1 MPSTNIEKPPDL
13 SVRLF
18 VACPRSG
25 SALLMRIFAEN
36 PECGVTSR
44 LMLMDHA
51 SLEGQDT
58 PNRAIFQTPAQ
69 HDVYQLALN
78 AGKRFLISR
87 EELGHDIRK
96 GECSYDLL
104 PSATAFD
111 LARPV
116 FLIRDPM
123 RVFDSWKKIGWK
135 DVQSF
140 IDCYVNVFSMI
151 DRSAS
156 RNISCLLYEQLV
168 YDPREELQRVC
179 SRWGIPFSDASL
191 QFTKPFGSSFLMSE
205 KETKAYCETEP
216 AGIFTTVEATSSI
229 IQDVE
234 YHGLLTLEE
243 KEKIEYTLCRSYLGY
258 WRDKVD
264 QLRTTLSEKT
274 WFGFDLDDTLHEFR
288 LASSTATNKAL
299 EVLSQSYGTPLEAL
313 KKEYSYILRTKTSNA
328 FSDGK
333 TSFEYRRERFT
344 LLLERISQTAT
355 PTFLTSLLEIYEK
368 TLMDSLQLKCGAI
381 NLLATLKRLG
391 KKIVIITEGPQDAQE
406 RTIRHL
412 GIAEQVDALVTTNS
426 FGLSKVD
433 GLFPKVLQHL
443 GILPAEMAYIGDSEQ
458 RDMEPALAERIFCI
472 HFAETANF
480 SLDVYPPRINTLV
493 KLDCIISSLE
503 PDLAG
508 E

>member
-13 SVRLF
+13 IIRLF

-25 SALLMRIFAEN
+25 SAVLMRIFAEN

-44 LMLMDHA
+44 LMPMDHA
-51 SLEGQDT
+51 SPGGQDT

-69 HDVYQLALN
+69 HDVYQLALD

-87 EELGHDIRK
+87 EELGHDTTN

-104 PSATAFD
+104 PSASAFD
-111 LARPV
+111 LIRPV
-116 FLIRDPM
+116 FLIRDPI
-123 RVFDSWKKIGWK
+123 RVFDSWKKIRWK
-135 DVQSF
+135 DVQRF
-140 IDCYVNVFSMI
+140 IACYVNVFGMI
-151 DRSAS
+151 NRSAS
-156 RNISCLLYEQLV
+156 RNISCPLYEQLV
-168 YDPREELQRVC
+168 YDPRKELQRIC
-179 SRWGIPFSDASL
+179 DRWGIPFSDAML
-191 QFTKPFGSSFLMSE
+191 QFTKPFGSSFFKSE
-205 KETKAYCETEP
+205 QETKANCETEP
-216 AGIFTTVEATSSI
+216 AGILTTVEATSSI
-229 IQDVE
+229 IQEVK

-243 KEKIEYTLCRSYLGY
+243 KEKIERTLCRSYLDC

-264 QLRTTLSEKT
+264 QLRATLSGKT

-288 LASSTATNKAL
+288 LASSTATNEAL
-299 EVLSQSYGTPLEAL
+299 EVLSQNYGTSMEVL
-313 KKEYSYILRTKTSNA
+313 KKEYSCILRTKTSNA

-355 PTFLTSLLEIYEK
+355 PTFLASLLEIYEK
-368 TLMDSLQLKCGAI
+368 TLKDALQLKCGAI
-381 NLLATLKRLG
+381 GLLATLKRLG

-426 FGLSKVD
+426 FKLSKVD

-443 GILPAEMAYIGDSEQ
+443 GITPAEMAYIGDNEQ
-458 RDMEPALAERIFCI
+458 RDMEPASAEGIFCI
-472 HFAETANF
+472 HFAEAANF
-480 SLDVYPPRINTLV
+480 SLDVYPPRINTLA
-493 KLDCIISSLE
+493 KLDCIMSSLE
-503 PDLAG
+503 PGLSG

>member
-1 MPSTNIEKPPDL
+1 MPSTTIEKPPDL
-13 SVRLF
+13 IIRLF

-25 SALLMRIFAEN
+25 STLLMRTFAES

-44 LMLMDHA
+44 LMLVDLA
-51 SLEGQDT
+51 SLGGQDT
-58 PNRAIFQTPAQ
+58 PNPAIFQTPAQ
-69 HDVYQLALN
+69 HDVYQLALD

-87 EELGHDIRK
+87 EELGHDTRK

-104 PSATAFD
+104 PSASAFD
-111 LARPV
+111 LLRPV
-116 FLIRDPM
+116 FLIRDPI
-123 RVFDSWKKIGWK
+123 RVFDSWKRIGWK

-140 IDCYVNVFSMI
+140 IDCYVNVFGMM

-168 YDPREELQRVC
+168 YDPRKELQRIC
-179 SRWGIPFSDASL
+179 DRWGIPFTDAML
-191 QFTKPFGSSFLMSE
+191 QFTKPFGPVHFKSE
-205 KETKAYCETEP
+205 ERTKANCETEP
-216 AGIFTTVEATSSI
+216 AGILTTVEATSSI
-229 IQDVE
+229 IQDVK
-234 YHGLLTLEE
+234 YHDLLTLEE
-243 KEKIEYTLCRSYLGY
+243 KEKIERTLCRSYLGC

-264 QLRTTLSEKT
+264 QLRAMLSEKT

-299 EVLSQSYGTPLEAL
+299 EVLSQSYGTSLEVL
-313 KKEYSYILRTKTSNA
+313 KKEYSCILRSKTSNA

-344 LLLERISQTAT
+344 LLFERISQTPS

-368 TLMDSLQLKCGAI
+368 ILMDSLQLKCGAI
-381 NLLATLKRLG
+381 SLLATLKRLG

-412 GIAEQVDALVTTNS
+412 GITDQVDALVTTNS

-443 GILPAEMAYIGDSEQ
+443 GISPAEMAYIGDNKQ
-458 RDMEPALAERIFCI
+458 RDMEPALAESIFCI
-472 HFAETANF
+472 HFAEAANF
-480 SLDVYPPRINTLV
+480 SLDVYPPQVNTLA
-493 KLDCIISSLE
+493 KLDCIISNSEAVLQ
-503 PDLAG
+503 
-508 E
+508 